1 MLTTDN
7 RQELL
12 LKQISTERVI
22 VEGIYRAIL
31 GHRLRAG
38 AKLGEESLCE
48 LFSTTRG
55 RVRRA
60 LQLLANKNIVELK
73 PNLGAF
79 VATPSSLEAQ
89 NIFEAR
95 RTIEVTIVHKVISN
109 CTQSDIDELRSLI
122 DKDRIAQHE
131 GKEHSSIQF
140 SGEFHILLGKK
151 SGNDVLASILEEL
164 ITRTSL
170 IIGLFGKSAHAMCSY
185 EEHEKIVTAIADRD
199 EPLALELAT
208 KHLDDI
214 EHDLSFAKSRSL
226 GDLKDIFALS
236 W

>member
-1 MLTTDN
+1 M
-7 RQELL
+7 ELL
-12 LKQISTERVI
+12 LKQNGTEKVI
-22 VEGIYRAIL
+22 VDEIYRAIL

-38 AKLGEESLCE
+38 TKLGEESMCE
-48 LFSTTRG
+48 VFSTTRG

-79 VATPSSLEAQ
+79 VATPSSHEAQ

-122 DKDRIAQHE
+122 DKDRSAQRE
-131 GKEHSSIQF
+131 GEEHSAIQF
-140 SGEFHILLGKK
+140 SGEFHIMLGKK
-151 SGNDVLASILEEL
+151 SGNDVLANILEEL

-170 IIGLFGKSAHAMCSY
+170 IIGLFSKSKHLMCSFD
-185 EEHEKIVTAIADRD
+185 EHEKIVAAIASRD
-199 EPLALELAT
+199 EPLALELT
-208 KHLDDI
+208 TRHLDDI
-214 EHDLSFAKSRSL
+214 ELDLSFTKDRSL
-226 GDLKDIFALS
+226 RDLKDIFSLA
-236 W
+236 